1 MPFCPN
7 CKETFP
13 KGVAICS
20 KCNVPL
26 NNETSVETVPVF
38 ALQRE
43 DAAQKFIEY
52 MQEQGIEG
60 SYRYSMRENA
70 FKVYVDKPDVK
81 KAVKLFA
88 SFYVMESKR
97 RRGEDTDKAQT
108 DGQSTNGEENAHT
121 EETESEESAVQED
134 AIKEDSTEAPQE
146 VATDATPDE
155 SVEAPVEATTSEDHE
170 QNTEEASVEEAET
183 TEYTTETVEEAA
195 AESIEESTEEAV
207 EEAAESIE
215 APDEE
220 PEANIPEET
229 IATPSEIVSPAEESE
244 PSEPVS
250 AAPEAPSTGS
260 RKPFRNLFIGRLR
273 RSEENNPSSK
283 TPEPETTT
291 PTDEDKVETIVE
303 ETAPVEEVVTTT
315 TPEETVA
322 ETVEETVAETV
333 EDTVEETVEAAIETV
348 SEAEDIIEETIDEI
362 VEEVVEEPSE
372 EVTEETSEEVIE
384 EATEEAIEET
394 VEEVIEEVVT
404 EEVEEVPAEVI
415 EEPVAEVVEEV
426 IEEPVTELV
435 EEVIEEPIAEVVE
448 EVIEEPVAEVVEE
461 VIEEPVAEV
470 IEEIIEEPVAELVEE
485 VVEEPVTEV
494 VEEVVETMDDAITA
508 PFEYIPEPEETISE
522 EITVDEAVDTVVEES
537 VPEVITESVA
547 EGSVIEEI
555 IPDASLYRGDSSEYE
570 SVSLRPTDIQDTKI
584 VVPLDYNIIEE
595 VIASDNS
602 IDNDDIMT
610 PGISSFADPTKA
622 KDSNF
627 RRASKNVR
635 RYAAD
640 AGDLDSQNF
649 KGFVPDYTV
658 PSAPEMDPEDETEKA
673 FEEFKKRIKER
684 KNEQNRTNAEQQKER
699 IRLAN
704 LSVDLGKGRKLVFE
718 DTDDLD
724 SYAGFVPDYTPNPDE
739 MEAFEYYKPH
749 SVSDYSRYKKA
760 NRSTAPTEFV
770 SGMRL
775 TSPEETMRLFFDN
788 VPEGSNRIIN
798 PSEVRSSNFILSMNG
813 RQLILLFNS
822 WMLLN
827 ISLSSVKAFELPD
840 ASDEENFKRK
850 IDGIKKRITDTF
862 GDINESFLDNLVHK
876 YYARYLDD

>member
-13 KGVAICS
+13 KGVVICS

-108 DGQSTNGEENAHT
+108 DVQPDNGEEKPDAEETKT
-121 EETESEESAVQED
+121 EESTVQED
-134 AIKEDSTEAPQE
+134 AIKEESTEAPQE
-146 VATDATPDE
+146 
-155 SVEAPVEATTSEDHE
+155 EATTATPKESVDTPEEATASEELE
-170 QNTEEASVEEAET
+170 QNTEEASVEEAEP
-183 TEYTTETVEEAA
+183 TESTEETVEEAV
-195 AESIEESTEEAV
+195 AEPTEEATETV
-207 EEAAESIE
+207 TEPAEEATEIVAEP
-215 APDEE
+215 AE
-220 PEANIPEET
+220 PEANIPEEP
-229 IATPSEIVSPAEESE
+229 ISTPSEIVSPTEESE
-244 PSEPVS
+244 PTDPVS
-250 AAPEAPSTGS
+250 TAPQAKSAGS

-273 RSEENNPSSK
+273 RSEENNPSSN
-283 TPEPETTT
+283 TPEAEATASA
-291 PTDEDKVETIVE
+291 DDDKIEAIVE
-303 ETAPVEEVVTTT
+303 ETTPAEEGVIAT
-315 TPEETVA
+315 TPEA
-322 ETVEETVAETV
+322 IVEETVAETL
-333 EDTVEETVEAAIETV
+333 EETVEETVEETIETV
-348 SEAEDIIEETIDEI
+348 PEVEDVVEETI
-362 VEEVVEEPSE
+362 EEVAEVVVEEPSE
-372 EVTEETSEEVIE
+372 EATEAAVEEVTEETTEETTEEAVEEVVE
-384 EATEEAIEET
+384 EVATEEID
-394 VEEVIEEVVT
+394 VT
-404 EEVEEVPAEVI
+404 PAEVV
-415 EEPVAEVVEEV
+415 EEPVAEVIEEV
-426 IEEPVTELV
+426 IEEPV
-435 EEVIEEPIAEVVE
+435 AEVVE

-470 IEEIIEEPVAELVEE
+470 SEEVIEEPVAEVIEE
-485 VVEEPVTEV
+485 VVEEPVAEV
-494 VEEVVETMDDAITA
+494 SEEVVETTDDTITA

-522 EITVDEAVDTVVEES
+522 EIAVDEVATIVEES
-537 VPEVITESVA
+537 VSEETTESITESVA

-555 IPDASLYRGDSSEYE
+555 IPDASLYRRDASEYE

-584 VVPLDYNIIEE
+584 VVPLDYDIIEE
-595 VIASDNS
+595 VIASDNA
-602 IDNDDIMT
+602 IDSDDIMT
-610 PGISSFADPTKA
+610 PGISSFADPSKA
-622 KDSNF
+622 KDNNF
-627 RRASKNVR
+627 RRASKNVH
-635 RYAAD
+635 RYATGAD
-640 AGDLDSQNF
+640 DLDSQTF
-649 KGFVPDYTV
+649 KAFVPDYTL

-684 KNEQNRTNAEQQKER
+684 KSEQNRTNAEQQKER

-704 LSVDLGKGRKLVFE
+704 LSVDLGKGRKLIFE
-718 DTDDLD
+718 DNEDLD

-749 SVSDYSRYKKA
+749 SVSDYSRFKKS
-760 NRSTAPTEFV
+760 NRTAAAAEFV

-775 TSPEETMRLFFDN
+775 TSPEETMRLFSDN
-788 VPEGSNRIIN
+788 VPEGANRIIN
-798 PSEVRSSNFILSMNG
+798 PSEVRTSNFILSMNG

-827 ISLSSVKAFELPD
+827 ISLSSVKAFESEE

-850 IDGIKKRITDTF
+850 IEGIKKRITDTF
-862 GDINESFLDNLVHK
+862 GAINESFLDNLVHK